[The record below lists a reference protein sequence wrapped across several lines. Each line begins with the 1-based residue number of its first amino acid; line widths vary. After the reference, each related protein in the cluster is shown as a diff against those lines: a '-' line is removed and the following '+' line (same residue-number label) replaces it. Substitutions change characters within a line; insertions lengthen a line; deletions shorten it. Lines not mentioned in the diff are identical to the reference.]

1 MNIVRLYSIK
11 RNYKPSKIYLILKG
25 YIITSGNV
33 LWDITQK
40 LKLSSLKPTSLAPA
54 PEMSTITR
62 RLRQRMI

>member
-1 MNIVRLYSIK
+1 MNIVRLYTIK
-11 RNYKPSKIYLILKG
+11 RNYNPSKIYLILKG